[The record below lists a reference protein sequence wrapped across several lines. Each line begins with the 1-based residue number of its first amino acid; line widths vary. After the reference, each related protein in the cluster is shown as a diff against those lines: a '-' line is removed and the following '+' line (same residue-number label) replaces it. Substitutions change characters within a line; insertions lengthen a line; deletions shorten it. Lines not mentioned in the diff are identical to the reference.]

1 MLESAFKDMMD
12 TADRSLGGLAVV
24 CDKNMMEASGYA
36 ATLAE
41 VMKEKVW
48 LVEFYEYDQDPP
60 VKWIDRVM
68 YIRDEKKGTP
78 PRSEFCLG
86 CESKM
91 QHTKS
96 TYSHFLSST
105 KRMAFH

>member
-1 MLESAFKDMMD
+1 MVLESAFKDMID

-36 ATLAE
+36 STLAE

-60 VKWIDRVM
+60 VKWVDRIM

-78 PRSEFCLG
+78 I
-86 CESKM
+86 
-91 QHTKS
+91 HTFVNG
-96 TYSHFLSST
+96 TV
-105 KRMAFH
+105 